1 MNFKKA
7 VDISCRK
14 DHHLNFH
21 SAEPIDLEEVIMWL
35 EENKSGTAQV
45 LSDADFEH
53 LTQAS
58 TGATTGD
65 WFVML

>member
-1 MNFKKA
+1 MCIFTIN
-7 VDISCRK
+7 S
-14 DHHLNFH
+14 LY
-21 SAEPIDLEEVIMWL
+21 SLAEPVEVEELITWL
-35 EENKSGTAQV
+35 EENQSGTAQV
-45 LSDADFEH
+45 LTDTDFEH

>member
-1 MNFKKA
+1 MNLKEA
-7 VDISCRK
+7 VEITLCQ
-14 DHHLNFH
+14 DHYLYLH

-45 LSDADFEH
+45 LSDTDFEH

>member
-1 MNFKKA
+1 MYF
-7 VDISCRK
+7 
-14 DHHLNFH
+14 L
-21 SAEPIDLEEVIMWL
+21 AEPVDVEELLMWL
-35 EENKSGTAQV
+35 EENKLGTAQT
-45 LSDADFEH
+45 LTDEDFEH